1 MNCLYQRSR
10 FRICGGRLFSRAGS
24 TRGPFRT
31 YCNAISHTGASSRP
45 KKARRVKPISDACFM
60 ALATV
65 NPSVAAAAM
74 ISGSSSGPAFTMSG
88 GIDCF
93 FCIPSWST
101 CFPLFF
107 TFFFLLLQYFCLPT
121 KFMSIV
127 VRHIQLGLGRCRQK
141 ILSPLL
147 LLLSEYLLGL
157 RLFFRLHIRLPFLI
171 ISRRGQFGFSFTKFP
186 RPWEERLQ

>member
-65 NPSVAAAAM
+65 NPSAAAAAM

-88 GIDCF
+88 GIDWF

-101 CFPLFF
+101 CFPLFY
-107 TFFFLLLQYFCLPT
+107 FFLSPPSIFLLAYEVHVHSRQAY
-121 KFMSIV
+121 SA
-127 VRHIQLGLGRCRQK
+127 RLGTGRQK

-157 RLFFRLHIRLPFLI
+157 RLFYRLHIRLPFLI